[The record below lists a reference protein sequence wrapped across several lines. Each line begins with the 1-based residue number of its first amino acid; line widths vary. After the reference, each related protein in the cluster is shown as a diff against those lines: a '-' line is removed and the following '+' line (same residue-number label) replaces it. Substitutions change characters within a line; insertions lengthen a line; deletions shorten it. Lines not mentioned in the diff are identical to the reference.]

1 MIDDQCTAN
10 RITFKLD
17 DGTVLWKPPFP
28 LDTKMPYI
36 DVERDTGSFVK
47 ALIDAPAPT
56 QVLGLSKWATPNEWL
71 ALWSEVTGIAAR
83 IEQASSEEFERND
96 PTGLMKSVSQTG
108 QFVGEFGFTGSD
120 EKILMPEDVS
130 STPIMTLTALERKR

>member
-28 LDTKMPYI
+28 LDTQMPYI

-56 QVLGLSKWATPNEWL
+56 QVLALSKWATPREWL
-71 ALWSEVTGIAAR
+71 ALWTQVTGVATR
-83 IEQASSEEFERND
+83 IERAAAAEFEGDD
-96 PTGLMKSVSQTG
+96 PTGFMRSVFETG

-120 EKILMPEDVS
+120 EKISMPEDVS
-130 STPIMTLTALERKR
+130 

>member
-1 MIDDQCTAN
+1 
-10 RITFKLD
+10 
-17 DGTVLWKPPFP
+17 
-28 LDTKMPYI
+28 MPYI
-36 DVERDTGSFVK
+36 DVERDTGSLVK

-56 QVLGLSKWATPNEWL
+56 QVLGLSKWATPKEWL

-83 IEQASSEEFERND
+83 VEQASSEEFESND
-96 PTGLMKSVSQTG
+96 PTGFMRSVFETG

-130 STPIMTLTALERKR
+130 LTLVSMLITLDMKR